1 MKLFHMPNSCSLG
14 IHVLMEEVGSPY
26 ELVKVDFSSGAQY
39 KEPFVS
45 LNPKSKVPALG
56 LDDGR
61 LITEWQA
68 IAWYLAKANPQAHLL
83 PAGLEGEVRALEL
96 LDYMIATVH
105 MRGFTRVFRPAQFTP
120 TAADE
125 PAVQQTGKDIIVSGF
140 KLIAKALGDKP
151 YLLGDYSIADAA
163 LFFLEYWAVTRAGV
177 QVPASLAG
185 HLERMRARPA
195 VQRALASE
203 NLA

>member
-14 IHVLMEEVGSPY
+14 IHVLMEEVGKPY
-26 ELVKVDFSSGAQY
+26 ELIKVDFAAGAQY
-39 KEPFVS
+39 KEPFVT

-56 LDDGR
+56 LDDGQ
-61 LITEWQA
+61 LITEWPA
-68 IAWYLAKANPQAHLL
+68 IAWYLAKTNPQARLL
-83 PAGLEGEVRALEL
+83 PVEVEGEVRALEL

-105 MRGFTRVFRPAQFTP
+105 MRGFTRIFRPAQFTP
-120 TAADE
+120 TSADE
-125 PAVQQTGKDIIVSGF
+125 PAVQQTGKDIVATGL
-140 KLIAKALGDKP
+140 KLLAKTLGEKP

-163 LFFLEYWAVTRAGV
+163 LFFLEHWAVTRA
-177 QVPASLAG
+177 QLPVPLSIQA

-195 VQRALASE
+195 VQRALANE